1 MLEFLF
7 SPVFFNS
14 VHQMVD
20 YIIRISIYLFTLGVV
35 VYFIAMLFRLST
47 DTENRDN
54 FYHLFLI
61 AFSAIGLATYRIWAI
76 WLGKIFVLLA
86 DAIFDLQSGNIM
98 TDYLGAFFSDPN
110 GGGLRLSILNL
121 LSLET
126 LSSLS
131 YFLVMVVY
139 EIFVVIQVI
148 VQIFLYLL
156 GPLAI
161 VLSLFPT
168 FRDIFKI
175 WLANFC
181 AVNFWSILIAI
192 LFRLVKTL
200 TDSSAFQQAVANGD
214 KGVLWSSFILGVI
227 ICVMII
233 MIPKLSL
240 VIFKNGGSSADVGS
254 YGMGITA
261 GVVVSTVW
269 KRLKMTSMMTSQ
281 QIATHASGGIISG
294 TQALTKSAASMST
307 QSAVKSLTE
316 GSEAFKNIW
325 PFEESKIAS
334 GGGGMP

>member
-14 VHQMVD
+14 VHQMVE
-20 YIIRISIYLFTLGVV
+20 YIIRISIYIFTLGVV
-35 VYFIAMLFRLST
+35 AYFIAMLFRLST

-54 FYHLFLI
+54 YYHLFLVG
-61 AFSAIGLATYRIWAI
+61 FSAIGLATYKIWAI
-76 WLGKIFVLLA
+76 WLGKLFVLFA
-86 DAIFDLQSGNIM
+86 NAIFDLESGNIM
-98 TDYLGAFFSDPN
+98 TEYLGTFFSNPD

-121 LSLET
+121 LSLES

-148 VQIFLYLL
+148 VQIFLYML

-168 FRDIFKI
+168 FRDIFKV

-181 AVNFWSILIAI
+181 AVNFWSVLIAI

-200 TDSSAFQQAVANGD
+200 IGSAAFQQSLAAGE

-227 ICVMII
+227 ISVII
-233 MIPKLSL
+233 ILIPRLSL
-240 VIFKNGGSSADVGS
+240 AIFKGGSAAADIGT
-254 YGMGITA
+254 YGVGITA
-261 GVVVSTVW
+261 SVVVSTVW
-269 KRLKMTSMMTSQ
+269 KRLKMMSINASQ
-281 QIATHASGGIISG
+281 QLATNTGTGIISG
-294 TQALTKSAASMST
+294 TQALTKSAASLST

-316 GSEAFKNIW
+316 GGEGASNIW
-325 PFEESKIAS
+325 PFEESKVVNS
-334 GGGGMP
+334 GGGGP

>member
-20 YIIRISIYLFTLGVV
+20 FILRISVYIFTLGVV
-35 VYFIAMLFRLST
+35 VYFIAVLFRLST

-54 FYHLFLI
+54 YYHLFLI
-61 AFSAIGLATYRIWAI
+61 VFSAIGLATYRVWAI
-76 WLGKIFVLLA
+76 WIGKLFVMLA
-86 DAIFDLQSGNIM
+86 NAIFDLQAGNIM
-98 TDYLGAFFSDPN
+98 TEYLAAFFSDPN
-110 GGGLRLSILNL
+110 GGGLRLSLLNL
-121 LSLET
+121 LSLES

-156 GPLAI
+156 GPIAI

-181 AVNFWSILIAI
+181 AVNFWSVLIAI

-200 TDSSAFQQAVANGD
+200 TDSPAFQQAVTNGD
-214 KGVLWSSFILGVI
+214 RGVLWSSFILGVI
-227 ICVMII
+227 ICVMMIL
-233 MIPKLSL
+233 IPKLSL
-240 VIFKNGGSSADVGS
+240 VIFKNGSSAADVGS

-281 QIATHASGGIISG
+281 QIATQASTGIISG
-294 TQALTKSAASMST
+294 TQALAKSAASMST

-316 GSEAFKNIW
+316 GGGAARNIW
-325 PFEESKIAS
+325 PFEESKIVS
-334 GGGGMP
+334 GGGGMS

>member
-1 MLEFLF
+1 
-7 SPVFFNS
+7 
-14 VHQMVD
+14 MVD

-54 FYHLFLI
+54 YYHLFLI

-86 DAIFDLQSGNIM
+86 NSIFELQNGNIM
-98 TDYLGAFFSDPN
+98 TEYLGAFFSDPN

-121 LSLET
+121 LSLES

-181 AVNFWSILIAI
+181 AVNFWSVLIAI

-200 TDSSAFQQAVANGD
+200 IGSSAFQQAVANGD
-214 KGVLWSSFILGVI
+214 RGVLWSSFILGVI

-240 VIFKNGGSSADVGS
+240 VIFKNGGSAADVGS

-269 KRLKMTSMMTSQ
+269 KRLKMSSIMASQ
-281 QIATHASGGIISG
+281 QIATHTSSGIISG

-316 GSEAFKNIW
+316 GGEAVKNIW